1 MSDHNRDSTDTFETI
16 QNLSETSQ
24 NSSETSQDSS
34 GHDHT
39 SSHSASGAVVPSG
52 DYLPERI
59 YLLPIHNR
67 PFFPAQVQPL
77 IIQRQRWEETM
88 KRVANTPHHMVGVAF
103 VGDVGVDELNPGSF
117 PEIGTA
123 VKVHRTQ
130 NEDQQ
135 IQFIAQGMRRFRIQ
149 RWLSKT
155 PPYLVEVSYP
165 REPVDAEA
173 EAQGEHLPFRRDQSG
188 PDQGAG

>member
-1 MSDHNRDSTDTFETI
+1 MSEHDWNADSHIDVGGDTAQGEETP
-16 QNLSETSQ
+16 QQ
-24 NSSETSQDSS
+24 GQ
-34 GHDHT
+34 
-39 SSHSASGAVVPSG
+39 SASGAMVPSG

-88 KRVANTPHHMVGVAF
+88 QRVANTPHHMVGVAF
-103 VGDVGVDELNPGSF
+103 IGDVSMEEMSPGSF

-130 NEDQQ
+130 SEEHQ
-135 IQFIAQGMRRFRIQ
+135 IQFIAQGMRRFRIH

-173 EAQGEHLPFRRDQSG
+173 AKKRALTRCR
-188 PDQGAG
+188 